1 MYVPHRGWNGPDGL
15 TYAVLDHAGGGRRS
29 IPRFGAAR
37 AWSPPAH
44 VALTVAPRANAVYG
58 TWTVASLPPA
68 DGTRSSALPMG
79 GWQTSPVG
87 DAPALTDF
95 VVHVERYP
103 AAGELLDP
111 AGAGPLPAVAAVSS
125 VRYRAPAAACGGPL
139 ASFLYWL
146 QNDTLGAGI
155 RCHTRPPHT
164 LAAHTPL
171 PHTACCPHVSS
182 SYARGWRQVPL
193 CSPSAP
199 SPPAHNAPPH
209 NAPPH
214 NAPPLLPLLLLI
226 TLAAHTPPPHTL
238 AAQTHMLLTTLAAH
252 MPPPHKA
259 CCPHASSAHKACCPH
274 ACTSRAGR
282 GATGRPCISRRW
294 TDTPV

>member
-1 MYVPHRGWNGPDGL
+1 MPHRGWNGPDGL

-209 NAPPH
+209 NAPP
-214 NAPPLLPLLLLI
+214 LLPLLLLI